1 MIAVP
6 TFLIGLL
13 PGYASLGVA
22 APALLIALRL
32 VQGLSLG
39 GEYPSSLCYL
49 IESAPPGRRAFCASF
64 AGQRLPRHAA
74 RQERLLRGEH
84 RARAAGHG
92 GLGLAAALPRQRG
105 ADPGRG
111 AAAPR
116 HPARRGGAEAAGRGE
131 AASGATSP
139 VRTVMRE
146 SPGTL
151 AGIFLVSIAPGLP
164 ASSC

>member
-64 AGQRLPRHAA
+64 AGQSACLGMLLGRSVCYAASTALGPQAMAAWGWRLPFLASAA
-74 RQERLLRGEH
+74 LTLVAVLLRRAIRHGE
-84 RARAAGHG
+84 
-92 GLGLAAALPRQRG
+92 
-105 ADPGRG
+105 
-111 AAAPR
+111 AAPR
-116 HPARRGGAEAAGRGE
+116 RRDAARPPR
-131 AASGATSP
+131 
-139 VRTVMRE
+139 
-146 SPGTL
+146 
-151 AGIFLVSIAPGLP
+151 APP
-164 ASSC
+164 PRCAP